1 MNQKILVYP
10 IQYTSRKDIIKIKP
24 IMDIHKGSRTCDMR
38 AFKAFIADRDD
49 KTYFF
54 TNGDLWDAIYFNDK
68 RFKPSGH
75 DKADE
80 DDAIDTE
87 VAEMVEI
94 LSPIKDR
101 LICVGH
107 GNHEETILQKCHTNM
122 SKRLADALGVSF
134 QGYSFWI
141 RLLLTQGGNRGRS
154 VDVFSTHGF
163 GGGTRTEGGS
173 ITKYAKA
180 SDRYDCDIF
189 VAGHDHRKQS
199 VKYPVMSISG
209 EKDVRLRARPKLV
222 VLGGSW
228 KKSYSND
235 TSATWEE
242 TKGFPPSEIGGVT
255 ISIKVKNAG
264 VGIDAAD

>member
-10 IQYTSRKDIIKIKP
+10 IQYTSRKDIIKLKP

-107 GNHEETILQKCHTNM
+107 SNHEETILKSCHTNM
-122 SKRLADALGVSF
+122 SKRLADALGVSY
-134 QGYSFWI
+134 QGYSFWF
-141 RLLLTQGGNRGRS
+141 RLILSCDGGRRSLIAAALRFQAGGWRSEQRPQPDRTRGQARN
-154 VDVFSTHGF
+154 
-163 GGGTRTEGGS
+163 
-173 ITKYAKA
+173 AM
-180 SDRYDCDIF
+180 F
-189 VAGHDHRKQS
+189 VR
-199 VKYPVMSISG
+199 
-209 EKDVRLRARPKLV
+209 
-222 VLGGSW
+222 
-228 KKSYSND
+228 
-235 TSATWEE
+235 
-242 TKGFPPSEIGGVT
+242 
-255 ISIKVKNAG
+255 
-264 VGIDAAD
+264 